1 MLALLS
7 APRGRV
13 SAARVAA
20 WLRQLRE
27 DAAQRTVVRREDA
40 ETAPVTPERLL
51 YVVDG
56 GRPVN
61 GAHRPRITAL
71 VRTG

>member
-20 WLRQLRE
+20 RARE
-27 DAAQRTVVRREDA
+27 REQAEARRMAVRLPAARSD
-40 ETAPVTPERLL
+40 VTPECQPRAAA
-51 YVVDG
+51 DAPG
-56 GRPVN
+56 WQEQAGRQ
-61 GAHRPRITAL
+61 
-71 VRTG
+71 